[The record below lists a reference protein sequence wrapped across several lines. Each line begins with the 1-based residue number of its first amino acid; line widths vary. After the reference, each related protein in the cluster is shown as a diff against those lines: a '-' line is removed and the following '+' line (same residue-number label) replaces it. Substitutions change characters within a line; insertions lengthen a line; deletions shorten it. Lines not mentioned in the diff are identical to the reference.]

1 MEKMTRNYF
10 AISTIKEFATK
21 NNEDI
26 LKNYIDII
34 DFSDSEKKSLY
45 AKCVM
50 DLKELNKDI
59 NNYSE
64 EVIKICDYYL
74 DIEDGYIF
82 NKVKYDN
89 NFRKSKSK
97 QLNVDIDIDLMEK
110 FEYYLSQN
118 KETKKNVIK
127 NAVINYIEE
136 SQKKE
141 KK

>member
-97 QLNVDIDIDLMEK
+97 QLNVDIDIDLMER

-127 NAVINYIEE
+127 NAIINYIEE
-136 SQKKE
+136 NQKKE

>member
-1 MEKMTRNYF
+1 MKKMTRNYF

-21 NNEDI
+21 NNEKV
-26 LKNYIDII
+26 LKNYIDTI

-45 AKCVM
+45 AKCIM
-50 DLKELNKDI
+50 DLKELNKNI

-64 EVIKICDYYL
+64 EAIKICDYYL
-74 DIEDGYIF
+74 DIENGYIF

-89 NFRKSKSK
+89 SFRKAKSK

>member
-1 MEKMTRNYF
+1 MTRNYF

-97 QLNVDIDIDLMEK
+97 QLNVDIDIDLMER

-127 NAVINYIEE
+127 NAIINYIEE
-136 SQKKE
+136 NQKKE